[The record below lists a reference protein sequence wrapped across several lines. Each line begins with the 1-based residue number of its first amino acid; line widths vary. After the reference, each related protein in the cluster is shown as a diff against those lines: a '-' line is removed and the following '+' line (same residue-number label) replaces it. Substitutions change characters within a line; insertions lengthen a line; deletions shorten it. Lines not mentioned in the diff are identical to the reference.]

1 MEVYSERICSLG
13 KARDNIHENIKTFA
27 SMFLFNKQLRCLEP
41 RLILVKKFGYLGMV
55 LCISEKKS
63 LKQFKRIVNG
73 GVWKCIVELRS
84 AVFWNMLSL

>member
-41 RLILVKKFGYLGMV
+41 RLIILVKKLGYLGNGFMYFR
-55 LCISEKKS
+55 EKI
-63 LKQFKRIVNG
+63 FKAI
-73 GVWKCIVELRS
+73 
-84 AVFWNMLSL
+84 